1 MLHFN
6 ARYFLLA
13 SALLVTEILIALFAH
28 DQIIRPYGGDVLATI
43 FLYCLVRSVV
53 VARPGRALLA
63 ALLVSYLIEG
73 LQFFDLLT
81 RLGWQHWRL
90 ARIVLGSRFA
100 WGDMLA
106 YTLGALVVLALE
118 SRRTRPKPAS
128 VARPAQL

>member
-13 SALLVTEILIALFAH
+13 SALLVTEILIALYAH

-53 VARPGRALLA
+53 VARPGRVLLA

-73 LQFFDLLT
+73 LQFFDLLAK
-81 RLGWQHWRL
+81 LGWQHWQL

-106 YTLGALVVLALE
+106 YTLGALVVLAVE
-118 SRRTRPKPAS
+118 SWRTRPKTAS
-128 VARPAQL
+128 IVRHAPF

>member
-13 SALLVTEILIALFAH
+13 SGLFGAEILIAVYAH

-43 FLYCLVRSVV
+43 FLYCLMRSVV
-53 VARPGRALLA
+53 VARPNRALLA
-63 ALLVSYLIEG
+63 ALLLSYLIEG
-73 LQFFDLLT
+73 LQLVDVLT

-100 WGDMLA
+100 WGDMLV
-106 YTLGALVVLALE
+106 YTLGALVVLAVE
-118 SRRTRPKPAS
+118 SWRARPKTAS
-128 VARPAQL
+128 IARHAPL